1 MFFNIDG
8 IGDFYDVQ
16 IKVYVGTQLLQHRSL
31 SAPDQMLAMHFLQLC
46 QQAAQQKDP
55 YKVEMI
61 RYEPTYDQFEDKTV
75 NKEYKMTYW
84 NKQETW

>member
-1 MFFNIDG
+1 MFFNVDG

-16 IKVYVGTQLLQHRSL
+16 IKVYVGTQLLQHQSL
-31 SAPDQMLAMHFLQLC
+31 SAPDQVIAMHFLQLC
-46 QQAAQQKDP
+46 EQAAQQKGP

-61 RYEPTYDQFEDKTV
+61 RYEPMYDQFEDKIV

-84 NKQETW
+84 NKQEIW